1 MEGVLLK
8 VRCQIIADFY
18 GKNVPKWKTFTVCHF
33 KKMECKKKLHL
44 LYNANGG
51 CRRVSHAERKPHKLT
66 TAEEL
71 QVKSS
76 INNEKS
82 VSIPNLVTFHLSANL
97 RSLGDSHLS
106 RSSMYAICPTPPP
119 TRSE

>member
-1 MEGVLLK
+1 M
-8 VRCQIIADFY
+8 Q
-18 GKNVPKWKTFTVCHF
+18 
-33 KKMECKKKLHL
+33 KKRHL

-82 VSIPNLVTFHLSANL
+82 VSIPNLVTFHLSAYL
-97 RSLGDSHLS
+97 HSLGDSHLLFW
-106 RSSMYAICPTPPP
+106 AFFALC
-119 TRSE
+119 